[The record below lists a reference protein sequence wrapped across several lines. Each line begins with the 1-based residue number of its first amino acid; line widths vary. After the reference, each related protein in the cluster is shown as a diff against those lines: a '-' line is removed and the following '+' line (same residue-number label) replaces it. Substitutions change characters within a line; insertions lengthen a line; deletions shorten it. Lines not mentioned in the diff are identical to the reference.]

1 MFISKNDGLFNN
13 DLNHS
18 KDMLIT
24 SNSFI
29 YLSRDT
35 YTEEEKQHIKELMAS

>member
-24 SNSFI
+24 ANSFI
-29 YLSRDT
+29 NISRDT
-35 YTEEEKQHIKELMAS
+35 YSEDEKTHILELANS

>member
-35 YTEEEKQHIKELMAS
+35 YTEEEVAHIKALMAS